1 MTAERL
7 LPSGS
12 GFTANDENE
21 WTTVIRP
28 HRGWWDLRL
37 GELWDARELVGIF
50 VWRDFVSVYKQTIL
64 GPLWHIIQPL
74 LTTLVFTVIFGNV
87 ARLPTDGLPPFLFYL
102 CGTVIWGYFARC
114 VTSTSTT
121 FTSNAGLF
129 GKVYFPRLAV
139 PVAILLS
146 NLISFAIQFVTFLGF
161 LLFFWFVGADAKPNG
176 SVVLIPLLL
185 FLMAGFGLAL
195 GLIVSSLTTRYRDLQ
210 QLVGFGVQLLMYAT
224 PVLYPISFV
233 PERYRLLIQA
243 NPLTPVIEAFRYAF
257 LGAGSVSNGG
267 LLYSLGAMAALL
279 LVGLLLF
286 NRTEQ
291 TFMDSV

>member
-1 MTAERL
+1 MTTERL
-7 LPSGS
+7 LPSES
-12 GFTANDENE
+12 GFAASDEHE
-21 WTTVIRP
+21 WTLVIRP
-28 HRGWWDLRL
+28 QRGWLDLRL
-37 GELWDARELVGIF
+37 GELWQARELVGIF

-74 LTTLVFTVIFGNV
+74 LTTLVFTVIFGHV

-102 CGTVIWGYFARC
+102 SGTVIWGYFARC

-121 FTSNAGLF
+121 FTANAGLF

-146 NLISFAIQFVTFLGF
+146 NLISFAIQFATFVGF
-161 LLFFWFVGADAKPNG
+161 LIFFYAAGVTVQPNG
-176 SVVLIPLLL
+176 AIALLPLLL

-210 QLVGFGVQLLMYAT
+210 QLVSFGVQLLMYAT

-233 PERYRLLIQA
+233 PARYRLLIQA
-243 NPLTPVIEAFRYAF
+243 NPLTPVIETFRYAF
-257 LGAGSVSNGG
+257 LGAGSVSSGG

-279 LVGLLLF
+279 FIGLLLF

-291 TFMDSV
+291 TFMDMV

>member
-1 MTAERL
+1 MTTERL
-7 LPSGS
+7 LPPGS
-12 GFTANDENE
+12 VFETGDENA

-28 HRGWWDLRL
+28 HRGWLDLRL
-37 GELWDARELVGIF
+37 GELWQARELVGIF
-50 VWRDFVSVYKQTIL
+50 VWRDFVSIYKQTIL

-102 CGTVIWGYFARC
+102 SGTVIWGYFARC
-114 VTSTSTT
+114 VTSTSST
-121 FTSNAGLF
+121 FTANAGLF
-129 GKVYFPRLAV
+129 GKVYFLRLAV

-146 NLISFAIQFVTFLGF
+146 NLISFAIQFATFLGF
-161 LLFFWFVGADAKPNG
+161 LAFFWFVGADAQPNG
-176 SVVLIPLLL
+176 SIVLIPLLL

-233 PERYRLLIQA
+233 PDRYRLLIQA
-243 NPLTPVIEAFRYAF
+243 NPLTPIIEAFRYAF
-257 LGAGSVSNGG
+257 LGAGSMSTS
-267 LLYSLGAMAALL
+267 SLSEKASGAVER
-279 LVGLLLF
+279 LVVKAKAD
-286 NRTEQ
+286 RIE
-291 TFMDSV
+291 

>member
-1 MTAERL
+1 M
-7 LPSGS
+7 
-12 GFTANDENE
+12 
-21 WTTVIRP
+21 VIRP
-28 HRGWWDLRL
+28 QRGWWDLRL
-37 GELWDARELVGIF
+37 GELWQARELVGIF

-102 CGTVIWGYFARC
+102 CGTVIWGYFSRC
-114 VTSTSTT
+114 VTSTSST
-121 FTSNAGLF
+121 FTANAGLF

-146 NLISFAIQFVTFLGF
+146 NLISFAIQFATFGGF
-161 LLFFWFVGADAKPNG
+161 LVFFYVLGTDVQPNT
-176 SVVLIPLLL
+176 SVLLLPLLL

-243 NPLTPVIEAFRYAF
+243 NPLTPVIEAFRFAF
-257 LGAGSVSNGG
+257 LGAGDVSNGG
-267 LLYSLGAMAALL
+267 LLYSFAAMIILL

-291 TFMDSV
+291 TFMDMV